1 MPRASEIVQKIK
13 VMKTLPNIAVRLTRM
28 ISDDSSSLQEFE
40 EIIRLDPTLVL
51 RLLKIV
57 NSPYY
62 ALASEVESIAEAV
75 AFVGMDNL
83 RNLIVMDIF
92 KHIIKSGPS
101 DSGFSRTNL
110 WRHSAAVG
118 VTSQMICERLF
129 EVKGENA
136 FLCGLIHDIGL
147 IIEDQIVPDLFIK
160 ALQGC
165 EGGEERIVVHEK
177 REIGCDHTQVGWEI
191 AKDWKLPL
199 EIQEGIRDHH
209 NTTKKIDP
217 KSTTGMVQISEYF
230 VNRMEFAPF
239 PGTRN
244 KLPQSLL
251 DHIHSRISEYK
262 TIAMDLPEIIEKADE
277 VFGLE

>member
-1 MPRASEIVQKIK
+1 MPRATDIVQKIK

-40 EIIRLDPTLVL
+40 EVIRLDPTLVL

-62 ALASEVESIAEAV
+62 ALASQVESIAEAV

-92 KHIIKSGPS
+92 KHIIKTGPS

-118 VTSQMICERLF
+118 VTSQMISERVF

-147 IIEDQIVPDLFIK
+147 IIEDQVVPDLFMK
-160 ALQGC
+160 ALQNC
-165 EGGEERIVVHEK
+165 EGGEERIIDCEK
-177 REIGCDHTQVGWEI
+177 QEIGCDHTQVGWEI
-191 AKDWKLPL
+191 AQDWKLPL
-199 EIQEGIRDHH
+199 EVQKGVRDHH
-209 NTTKKIDP
+209 NSVKNTEP
-217 KSTTGMVQISEYF
+217 RSVTGMVQISEYF

-244 KLPQSLL
+244 PLPQSLL
-251 DHIHSRISEYK
+251 THMHSRIQEYK
-262 TIAMDLPEIIEKADE
+262 TIAMDLPEIIAKADD